1 MRKARCCC
9 REAYALVSTLLLAA
23 FLPFFFL
30 PSFQFAR
37 FLIFFFFCNY
47 GRIKWNVL
55 SSKQRLGS
63 IGGARACTGSTLR
76 PQKRAF
82 FKLCIISTGLL
93 TCVTWSLA
101 WARGHLS
108 RAGSCR
114 FVASPSAPYSSP
126 RCRAQPCCP
135 QLSCPTAAAP
145 GPYWG
150 GGLAAVGQKL
160 YAGYQWEGI
169 FVNLLLFNGEIE
181 ACQEDKSSRF
191 LPLEQTQFCQP
202 LWQYQGTGSSP
213 QSYKQRRKSPKS
225 CAPNGCAERPFL
237 TPLPPKGKFPFLHLC
252 DFNFLKPPS
261 SPPPWPSSAAL
272 VPALLGSVPRRA
284 QPHLPPRSHGIS
296 LGPRFC
302 VIHFWDHRCYSKL
315 MDSLRAVQWL
325 A

>member
-1 MRKARCCC
+1 MKCIVIQTKVGKHWRGSRLHREHVTTAETGFLQTLYHLHWTSYLCDLVTCLGERTPQPC
-9 REAYALVSTLLLAA
+9 RILPLRRIPQCSVLVSPVPCTALLPPAL
-23 FLPFFFL
+23 
-30 PSFQFAR
+30 
-37 FLIFFFFCNY
+37 
-47 GRIKWNVL
+47 L
-55 SSKQRLGS
+55 S
-63 IGGARACTGSTLR
+63 
-76 PQKRAF
+76 
-82 FKLCIISTGLL
+82 
-93 TCVTWSLA
+93 
-101 WARGHLS
+101 
-108 RAGSCR
+108 
-114 FVASPSAPYSSP
+114 YSS
-126 RCRAQPCCP
+126 CP
-135 QLSCPTAAAP
+135 WSIL
-145 GPYWG
+145 G

-237 TPLPPKGKFPFLHLC
+237 TPLPPKGKFPFLHPC

-296 LGPRFC
+296 LSPRFC